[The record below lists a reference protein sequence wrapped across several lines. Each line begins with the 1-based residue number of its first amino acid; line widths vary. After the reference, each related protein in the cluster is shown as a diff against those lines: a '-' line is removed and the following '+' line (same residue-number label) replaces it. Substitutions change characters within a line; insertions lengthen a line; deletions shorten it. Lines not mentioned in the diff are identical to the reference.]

1 MTTTLSSNREIAD
14 WLRQHMR
21 SGGGV
26 WATLTRVV
34 CTPPTTSQST
44 RCSAGQQ
51 IASRHWQSVYSRLD
65 TPPLSHYRTA
75 SKSKCRNEGSW
86 CRLIAVSPPAT
97 DPPRGYMLESTQCGR
112 PDYIGN
118 SPEVLIEL
126 IRSLFLVPVPAL
138 VQDPLVQVGFPGQ
151 PPGELTYVGSWQW
164 DVHGEARGTEFI
176 NRAAAA
182 TLAAIEAAGK
192 D

>member
-1 MTTTLSSNREIAD
+1 MVSVD
-14 WLRQHMR
+14 R
-21 SGGGV
+21 SIPGDG
-26 WATLTRVV
+26 
-34 CTPPTTSQST
+34 PPE
-44 RCSAGQQ
+44 A
-51 IASRHWQSVYSRLD
+51 
-65 TPPLSHYRTA
+65 
-75 SKSKCRNEGSW
+75 
-86 CRLIAVSPPAT
+86 
-97 DPPRGYMLESTQCGR
+97 YMLESTQCGR

-126 IRSLFLVPVPAL
+126 IRSLLVPVPAL